1 MKKLS
6 MITVILGLAAVAAYG
21 ATAKLTAPKAGEPWA
36 LNTTQAI
43 AWTWSG
49 SAKVKLVLDSKSLGK
64 LGNIKADLDL
74 GAGSCPWQVGA
85 LEKGKSAPAG
95 TDYTI
100 RIVNLSDGKE
110 LDTSPVF
117 SITGGGQPPSMIKV
131 VPFEGFIIPTSGKA
145 ITVSKPGK
153 NDVWIPLKTYAVKW
167 DWSVPVTA
175 NFKCG
180 GGPSC
185 VGCPVDIWLMP
196 AAAASSAQKI
206 MLVKARCSPYAI
218 SKGSTSYGN
227 TYDGIVP
234 NAASGSYFVR
244 VALTG
249 NENFYGDSQTF
260 TVQSTL
266 SPDTGFVGPD
276 TMQNQVDLAV
286 RDIFLNSDNS
296 AIMMKVKNMGERFD
310 GFVQFSYEI
319 YVEGSSLKP
328 TRFDHESHVIF
339 QTNEEINFTVKD
351 LGGFRFS
358 GDSWARGKFIP
369 EDTRP
374 MKVTVKIA
382 SASDV
387 NPGNNWAIK
396 TLCRLDDADIG
407 TDGEI
412 KLTFS
417 PKECLYL
424 NRGTSNTIHES
435 KVKWVDKETF
445 AAELEVRIWN
455 YGCRSKTYDIWL
467 YADKLPGQCIF
478 PGATLQAGDR
488 TDFKRP
494 VKVKLDSKCGNHSL
508 VFIADPQ
515 EAKNQPY
522 PDSYMNNFI
531 NVTLKILCG
540 GGIEASSAQGSKKD

>member
-6 MITVILGLAAVAAYG
+6 MMAAILGLAAVAACG
-21 ATAKLTAPKAGEPWA
+21 ATAKLSAPKAGEGWA
-36 LNTTQAI
+36 LNTTQTI

-64 LGNIKADLDL
+64 LGNIKTDHDL

-95 TDYTI
+95 TDYSI
-100 RIVNLSDGKE
+100 RIVDMAEGKE

-117 SITGGGQPPSMIKV
+117 SISGGGQQPPTFKV
-131 VPFEGFIIPTSGKA
+131 VPIEGFIIPAGGKA
-145 ITVSKPGK
+145 INVSRPAK
-153 NDVWIPLKTYAVKW
+153 NDVWIPLKTYTVKW
-167 DWSVPVTA
+167 EWTVPLGA

-196 AAAASSAQKI
+196 AAAASSTQKI
-206 MLVKARCSPYAI
+206 MLAKARCSPYAI

-276 TMQNQVDLAV
+276 ATQNQVDLAV
-286 RDIFLNSDNS
+286 QDIFLNSDNS
-296 AIMMKVKNMGERFD
+296 AIMMKVKNLGERVD
-310 GFVQFSYEI
+310 CFVRFSYEL
-319 YVEGSSLKP
+319 YVEGSSLNP
-328 TRFDHESHVIF
+328 TQFGHEEHIIF
-339 QTNEEINFTVKD
+339 QTNEEMNFTVKD

-358 GDSWARGKFIP
+358 NDTWAQGKFIP
-369 EDTRP
+369 ENTRP
-374 MKVTVKIA
+374 IKVTVKIE
-382 SASDV
+382 SANDV
-387 NPGNNWAIK
+387 NPGNNWASK

-417 PKECLYL
+417 PKEWLYL

-435 KVKWVDKETF
+435 KVKWVDKDTF

-478 PGATLQAGDR
+478 PGATLHAGDR
-488 TDFKRP
+488 TTFKWP
-494 VKVKLDSKCGNHSL
+494 VKVKLDSKCGSHSL

-531 NVTLKILCG
+531 PVTLKILCA
-540 GGIEASSAQGSKKD
+540 GGIEASSSQGSKKK